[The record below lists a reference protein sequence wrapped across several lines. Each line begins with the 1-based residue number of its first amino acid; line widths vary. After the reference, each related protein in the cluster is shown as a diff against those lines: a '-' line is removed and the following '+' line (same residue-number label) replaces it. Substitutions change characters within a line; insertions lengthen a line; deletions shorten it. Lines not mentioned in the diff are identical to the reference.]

1 MWDVM
6 NERERERYSESESE
20 SLFDERERER
30 WVHQLI
36 TSPIKWAGPVSG
48 KWKLREFLNWENSLK
63 KISKTRE
70 WQLIYSINK

>member
-1 MWDVM
+1 MR
-6 NERERERYSESESE
+6 EREREREIVKSKVY
-20 SLFDERERER
+20 LTRDRERER